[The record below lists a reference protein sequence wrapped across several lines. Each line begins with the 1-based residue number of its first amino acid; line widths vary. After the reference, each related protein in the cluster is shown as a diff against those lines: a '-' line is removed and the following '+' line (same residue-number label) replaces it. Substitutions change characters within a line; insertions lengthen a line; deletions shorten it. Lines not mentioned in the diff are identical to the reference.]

1 MQIVSNGTRRS
12 VDGSTGS
19 PLRSSSGSA
28 RPATRTGS
36 RQCQVP
42 AHSESKWGHGGPR
55 LAGRTFCDLRK
66 YFKNNVEV
74 GGISPPAVHL
84 ARQPHC
90 ISAGQRPAGSAKPRF
105 EQRFAACFA
114 SCRVKSASE
123 LTEFRDDTP
132 VDQGKCCGG
141 GGIEPARPDLRY
153 RCSKGVRA
161 GQSMFPGC
169 PVHAFTSPGS
179 RRTAS
184 NVCHR
189 VKTVSNKR
197 AEGFCPFGSGDGFT
211 RRVAARGA
219 GRFR

>member
-1 MQIVSNGTRRS
+1 MTPPLTRGN
-12 VDGSTGS
+12 V
-19 PLRSSSGSA
+19 
-28 RPATRTGS
+28 
-36 RQCQVP
+36 
-42 AHSESKWGHGGPR
+42 
-55 LAGRTFCDLRK
+55 
-66 YFKNNVEV
+66 VEV
-74 GGISPPAVHL
+74 
-84 ARQPHC
+84 
-90 ISAGQRPAGSAKPRF
+90 
-105 EQRFAACFA
+105 
-114 SCRVKSASE
+114 
-123 LTEFRDDTP
+123 
-132 VDQGKCCGG
+132 

-219 GRFR
+219 GRFRGCSGGARSAASSRCQRGRSGIAPSCDRVAGGCPRWSVSSDWSATYRMRAEHMEGRGSGLTRESIG